1 MKTMLKA
8 ALFALAATS
17 ALTGASAQTT
27 VFGDRATFLSALSSS
42 FTDGYN
48 VADGYSGGFQVLSNA
63 VMTAVAGQT
72 RYETTGFQNLNIVAQ
87 ALPGN
92 GRYCAGCNGSF
103 TLHFDQT
110 TFGNANGVGGVG
122 LDITFNDGSL
132 PYSALVTF
140 GNSDT
145 QLFALQ
151 ADAASFWGLTSDRQ
165 IRSIAFGPNGGIT
178 TNGAFQI
185 DNLTIGASGVVPEPA
200 SWAMLIAGF
209 GLVGATARRRR
220 AVTA

>member
-42 FTDGYN
+42 FTDGYG
-48 VADGYSGGFQVLSNA
+48 VADGYSGDFQILNNA
-63 VMTAVAGQT
+63 AMTAVAGQT
-72 RYETTGFQNLNIVAQ
+72 RYETTGFSNLNIIVGQ
-87 ALPGN
+87 
-92 GRYCAGCNGSF
+92 RYCAGCNGSF

-110 TFGNANGVGGVG
+110 SFGNANGVGGVG
-122 LDITFNDGSL
+122 LDITVNDGFL

-151 ADAASFWGLTSDRQ
+151 ANVASFWGLTSDRQ

-178 TNGAFQI
+178 TSGSFQI

>member
-1 MKTMLKA
+1 MNTMLKA

-42 FTDGYN
+42 FTDTYEPSQGYQN
-48 VADGYSGGFQVLSNA
+48 GFSILDNA
-63 VMTAVAGQT
+63 AMTAVFGET
-72 RYETTGFQNLNIVAQ
+72 RYETTGFNNLNIRS
-87 ALPGN
+87 GN
-92 GRYCAGCNGSF
+92 GLGGFYYCAGCNGSF

-110 TFGNANGVGGVG
+110 SLGNANGVGGVG
-122 LDITFNDGSL
+122 LDITFNDGSR

-165 IRSIAFGPNGGIT
+165 ILSIAFGPNGGISQA
-178 TNGAFQI
+178 GSFQI

>member
-1 MKTMLKA
+1 MRMMLKA
-8 ALFALAATS
+8 ALLALATTS
-17 ALTGASAQTT
+17 ALTSAAAQTT
-27 VFGDRATFLSALSSS
+27 VFSDRATFLSALSSS
-42 FTDGYN
+42 FTDGYGA
-48 VADGYSGGFQVLSNA
+48 ADGYSGSFQILSNA
-63 VMTAVAGQT
+63 AMTAVNGET
-72 RYETTGFQNLNIVAQ
+72 RYETTGFNNLNIIQ
-87 ALPGN
+87 SN
-92 GRYCAGCNGSF
+92 QTYCAGCNGSF

-110 TFGNANGVGGVG
+110 SFGDANGVGGVG
-122 LDITFNDGSL
+122 LDILINSSFL

-140 GNSDT
+140 GNNDT

-151 ADAASFWGLTSDRQ
+151 ANTAGFWGLTSDRQ
-165 IRSIAFGPNGGIT
+165 IRSIAFGPNGGVAQS
-178 TNGAFQI
+178 GAFVM